1 MIFITT
7 PATTHADWI
16 VLPRGRVDIDIDTDG
31 TAGVGVGADAAVY
44 SRERRL
50 DYA

>member
-1 MIFITT
+1 M
-7 PATTHADWI
+7 
-16 VLPRGRVDIDIDTDG
+16 LPRGRIDIDIDTDG